1 MKFSLILLVF
11 LYAVGLAAKARLRK
25 KESSEERLIAFE
37 KKIMYKIGKDNRV
50 KKEFTKAIR
59 TGELTEDNFVK
70 LFHLD
75 EDLAGSEILNAMI
88 EDFRIKEM
96 SGPIEYHMVNG
107 RQVMKCK
114 TSACEIFSGIAEF
127 IEKEFKAA
135 LNM

>member
-37 KKIMYKIGKDNRV
+37 KKIMYKIG
-50 KKEFTKAIR
+50 KEFTKAIR

-96 SGPIEYHMVNG
+96 SGPIEYLSLIHICRCRRYAVC
-107 RQVMKCK
+107 R
-114 TSACEIFSGIAEF
+114 SRWSPYH
-127 IEKEFKAA
+127 
-135 LNM
+135 